1 MNILA
6 HDLKAPFN
14 RIRGLVQLF
23 ELTEL
28 NEEQKKYTKMLE
40 GASMDGLNLIRDLLE
55 VSAFSNHEQEPE
67 IRKVSLKEQLVVK
80 RNEFKTE
87 AASKHIGIAVN
98 LENDVVLDSDPSYLS
113 RILDNL
119 ISNAIKFSH
128 PESEVILSG
137 GKKNGKPYLSVKD
150 FGPGFSDEDRE
161 KLYNKFSR
169 LSAQPT
175 AGESSNGLGLAIVK
189 ILVDNLNAEI
199 ELISEPGKGSEFII
213 SFTDQKEI
221 YQDS

>member
-1 MNILA
+1 
-6 HDLKAPFN
+6 
-14 RIRGLVQLF
+14 
-23 ELTEL
+23 
-28 NEEQKKYTKMLE
+28 
-40 GASMDGLNLIRDLLE
+40 MDGLNLIRDLLE
-55 VSAFSNHEQEPE
+55 VSAFSNYDQQPE
-67 IRKVSLKEQLVVK
+67 ITTVSLREQLSSK
-80 RNEFKTE
+80 RDEFKAE
-87 AASKHIGIAVN
+87 AESKHIGIAVN
-98 LENDVVLDSDPSYLS
+98 LEKDVMLASDPSYLS

-119 ISNAIKFSH
+119 ISNAIKFSN

-150 FGPGFSDEDRE
+150 FGPGFSEEDRE

-199 ELISEPGKGSEFII
+199 DLISEKGKGSEFII
-213 SFTDQKEI
+213 SFTDQQEI
-221 YQDS
+221 FQDSR